1 MPGRTLLARRR
12 TAGLLALALLLALPR
27 LVPYTALATEMLV
40 FALFAA
46 AYDLVL
52 GYSGLLSFGHAAF
65 FGLGAYGTG
74 ILLLRVVP
82 SVPLALAAGLLL
94 AALAGLVIG
103 ALCMRRAGVYFA
115 MVTLAFGQML
125 YFVAF
130 KWNALTGGDDGLQG
144 VPRPPLG
151 PLSLRN
157 EAVLYYVVLAV
168 VIASVLFLSR
178 VVNSPFGKT
187 LEALRENPARAR
199 SIGYDVGRYRL
210 AAFVM
215 SATFSG
221 LAGGLYALLL
231 NFVPVSTLYWPTS
244 GEVVMMSIIGGTGTL
259 FGPMAGAMFV
269 VLLRD
274 IVNTYTRLWGLAMGA
289 VFMVAVLAF
298 RQGIAGP
305 VWRRLKD

>member
-1 MPGRTLLARRR
+1 MAGRTLLVRRR
-12 TAGLLALALLLALPR
+12 TAGLLALALLLALPH
-27 LVPYTALATEMLV
+27 LVPYTALASEMLV

-52 GYSGLLSFGHAAF
+52 GYSGLLSFGHATF

-74 ILLLRVVP
+74 ILLVRVVP
-82 SVPLALAAGLLL
+82 SAPLGLAVGVLL
-94 AALAGLVIG
+94 AALAGLAIG
-103 ALCMRRAGVYFA
+103 AVCMRRAGVYFA
-115 MVTLAFGQML
+115 MVTLAFGQMF
-125 YFVAF
+125 YFIAF
-130 KWNALTGGDDGLQG
+130 KWNSLTGGDDGLQG
-144 VPRPPLG
+144 VPRPSLG
-151 PLSLRN
+151 PLPLRN
-157 EAVLYYVVLAV
+157 EVVLYYVILAIV
-168 VIASVLFLSR
+168 VASVLFLSR
-178 VVNSPFGKT
+178 VVNSPFGKA

-199 SIGYDVGRYRL
+199 SIGYDIGWYRL
-210 AAFVM
+210 AAFVI
-215 SATFSG
+215 SAIFSG

-244 GEVVMMSIIGGTGTL
+244 GEVVMMSVIGGTGTL

-274 IVNTYTRLWGLAMGA
+274 TVTTYTRLWGLVMGA
-289 VFMVAVLAF
+289 VFMLAVLAF

>member
-1 MPGRTLLARRR
+1 MAGQTLSVRRR
-12 TAGLLALALLLALPR
+12 TAGLLALALLVALPHV
-27 LVPYTALATEMLV
+27 VPYTALASEMLV

-52 GYSGLLSFGHAAF
+52 GYSGLLSFGHATF

-74 ILLLRVVP
+74 ILLVRVVP
-82 SVPLALAAGLLL
+82 SAPLALAVGVLL
-94 AALAGLVIG
+94 AALAGLAIG

-115 MVTLAFGQML
+115 MVTLAFGQMF
-125 YFVAF
+125 YFIAF
-130 KWNALTGGDDGLQG
+130 KWNSLTGGDDGLQG
-144 VPRPPLG
+144 VPRPPIG
-151 PLSLRN
+151 PIPLRN
-157 EAVLYYVVLAV
+157 EVVLYYVILAV

-178 VVNSPFGKT
+178 VVNSPFGKA

-199 SIGYDVGRYRL
+199 SIGYDIGWYRL
-210 AAFVM
+210 AAFVI
-215 SATFSG
+215 SAVFSG

-244 GEVVMMSIIGGTGTL
+244 GEVVMMSVIGGTGTL

-274 IVNTYTRLWGLAMGA
+274 IVNTYTRLWGLVMGA
-289 VFMVAVLAF
+289 VFMLAVLAF

>member
-1 MPGRTLLARRR
+1 MARRFPIVRRR
-12 TAGLLALALLLALPR
+12 TAGLLALAVLIALPHV
-27 LVPYTALATEMLV
+27 VPYTALASEMLV

-82 SVPLALAAGLLL
+82 SAPLGLAFGVLL
-94 AALAGLVIG
+94 AALAGVAIG

-130 KWNALTGGDDGLQG
+130 KWNSLTGGDDGLQG
-144 VPRPPLG
+144 VPRPPIG
-151 PLSLRN
+151 PLPLRN
-157 EAVLYYVVLAV
+157 EAVLYYVILAA
-168 VIASVLFLSR
+168 VIASVLILSR
-178 VVNSPFGKT
+178 VVNSPFGKA

-199 SIGYDVGRYRL
+199 SIGYDIGRYRL
-210 AAFVM
+210 AAFAI
-215 SATFSG
+215 SAAFSG

-231 NFVPVSTLYWPTS
+231 DFVPVSTLYWPTS
-244 GEVVMMSIIGGTGTL
+244 GEVVMMNVIGGTGTL
-259 FGPMAGAMFV
+259 FGPMAGAMFI

-274 IVNTYTRLWGLAMGA
+274 IVTTYTRLWGLVVGA

-305 VWRRLKD
+305 VWRRLKE

>member
-1 MPGRTLLARRR
+1 MTGRTLPVRRR
-12 TAGLLALALLLALPR
+12 TAGLAGLALLVALPH
-27 LVPYTALATEMLV
+27 LVPYTALASEMLV

-74 ILLLRVVP
+74 ILLVRVVP
-82 SVPLALAAGLLL
+82 SAPLALATGVLL
-94 AALAGLVIG
+94 AALAGVGIG

-125 YFVAF
+125 YFIAF
-130 KWNALTGGDDGLQG
+130 KWNSLTGGDDGLQG
-144 VPRPPLG
+144 VPRPPIG
-151 PLSLRN
+151 PIPIRN
-157 EAVLYYVVLAV
+157 EVVLYYVILALV
-168 VIASVLFLSR
+168 VASVLVLSR
-178 VVNSPFGKT
+178 VVDSPFGKA

-199 SIGYDVGRYRL
+199 SIGYDIGRYRL
-210 AAFVM
+210 AAFVI
-215 SATFSG
+215 SAAFSG
-221 LAGGLYALLL
+221 RAGGLYALLL
-231 NFVPVSTLYWPTS
+231 DFVPVSTLYWPTS
-244 GEVVMMSIIGGTGTL
+244 GEVVMMNVIGGAGTL

-274 IVNTYTRLWGLAMGA
+274 IVTTHTRLWGLVMGA

-305 VWRRLKD
+305 VWRRLKE